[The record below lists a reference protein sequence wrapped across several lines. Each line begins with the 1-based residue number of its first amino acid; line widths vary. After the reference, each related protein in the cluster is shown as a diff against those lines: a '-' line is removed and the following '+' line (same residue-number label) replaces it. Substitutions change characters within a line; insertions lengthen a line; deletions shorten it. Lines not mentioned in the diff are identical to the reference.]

1 MFSAPSRRPSIS
13 HVGHTRQTAEM
24 EKRFGEYSEISV
36 RDVTR
41 KISVRRN
48 IGSTI
53 YATRKPYRNSS
64 IFEQIMLFFS
74 ERQYYAERTEVDT

>member
-1 MFSAPSRRPSIS
+1 MFSAPSRRSSIS

-24 EKRFGEYSEISV
+24 EKRLGEYSEISV

-41 KISVRRN
+41 KISVRKN

-53 YATRKPYRNSS
+53 CYTKTVEIRRISLPYTYN
-64 IFEQIMLFFS
+64 
-74 ERQYYAERTEVDT
+74 TNK